1 MNELLQEL
9 QGLGNET
16 RLKTY
21 LKNSEYYTGY
31 GCMLKDLRLI
41 AKKNKGNHPLGL
53 ELWNSKNSDAMVL
66 GTMILDPTKLSYEE
80 VVELLKDQKH
90 YQSLDELVFQC
101 LRYTSFIDQ
110 LESTLF
116 EVQDEILGRVSWNL
130 SICKLLDHTISES
143 TIQLRLSQIT
153 KEMKEAPYRKQEAMN
168 RFLCEVGIRLP
179 SYTDLTLTIGEELG
193 VYKEMKVKKGCVS
206 PYAPAWIGAGIA
218 KRNV

>member
-1 MNELLQEL
+1 MNELLLKLKE
-9 QGLGNET
+9 LGNET

-31 GCMLKDLRLI
+31 GCLLKDLRSI
-41 AKKNKGNHPLGL
+41 AKNYQGNHQLGVD
-53 ELWNSKNSDAMVL
+53 LWKSGNSDAMVL
-66 GTMILDPTKLSYEE
+66 GTMIMNPTQMTIQEAGSLIEN
-80 VVELLKDQKH
+80 QKH

-110 LESTLF
+110 LESALF
-116 EVQDEILGRVSWNL
+116 EFQDEMLGRISWNL

-153 KEMKEAPYRKQEAMN
+153 KEMKEAKPRKQEAMN

-179 SYTDLTLTIGEELG
+179 AYTELTLKVGEELG

-206 PYAPAWIGAGIA
+206 PYAPAWIGAGVA
-218 KRNV
+218 KRKI